1 MKPARNVTRRY
12 TRHNKMRRKG
22 TLSYTKCMCI
32 TVTMLA
38 MASHVFLCDS
48 FLFFQG
54 FARSFFAGWLL
65 RAVLCLI
72 ATQSLSKTIRY
83 KEAYK
88 FGMFLGKFI
97 FLNE

>member
-1 MKPARNVTRRY
+1 MKPARNVTSRY

-48 FLFFQG
+48 FLFFRVLHG
-54 FARSFFAGWLL
+54 RSSPGGYYVQSFVSLL
-65 RAVLCLI
+65 
-72 ATQSLSKTIRY
+72 LSHYLKRSAIKKHTNL
-83 KEAYK
+83 AC
-88 FGMFLGKFI
+88 FLVSSFS
-97 FLNE
+97 